1 MPLEPLGNQPL
12 DHGNPGLSDSEA
24 ASALSAHWE
33 NAKTHPSQQMQ
44 VSINQANFIVA
55 INYPTNL
62 YTVYTGS
69 NNVHISH

>member
-24 ASALSAHWE
+24 ASALNAHWE

-44 VSINQANFIVA
+44 VSINKANFIVA
-55 INYPTNL
+55 I
-62 YTVYTGS
+62 
-69 NNVHISH
+69 